1 MRSARST
8 TDGPRAGALPGR
20 SRALNRHSGQFL
32 RPTARPTHD
41 MSEPRR
47 KKNTSSQPASSG
59 PPVKEWAGQTGR
71 RRYVTTGPRNAWG
84 PIRRRVVDDSAYG
97 LIVIGQPV
105 HACSSPLLTCPILA
119 YAMRQQS
126 SKLHRP
132 DVDSRVV
139 GAPIRRSIWPEMPAG
154 GSDGAWD
161 SGAARARRTRGLTAS
176 ALRPGAWAQEDEAR
190 PCVAGVGSGA
200 ADGPP
205 RKQHLPSSFPHASA
219 ACACLRAA
227 PAPLY
232 PTLPGAGDPLRPWCP
247 AGVNVR

>member
-1 MRSARST
+1 M
-8 TDGPRAGALPGR
+8 
-20 SRALNRHSGQFL
+20 
-32 RPTARPTHD
+32 
-41 MSEPRR
+41 
-47 KKNTSSQPASSG
+47 
-59 PPVKEWAGQTGR
+59 
-71 RRYVTTGPRNAWG
+71 
-84 PIRRRVVDDSAYG
+84 
-97 LIVIGQPV
+97 
-105 HACSSPLLTCPILA
+105 HAPLLTCPILA
-119 YAMRQQS
+119 YAMWQQS

-132 DVDSRVV
+132 DVHSRVV

-227 PAPLY
+227 PAPAPLY
-232 PTLPGAGDPLRPWCP
+232 PTRPGGRGSSAAVVAGRRQRPLVHARVVKAITLRYATHCSVTFFS
-247 AGVNVR
+247 ATNCESSTKATYLLVVRLVTGFI

>member
-105 HACSSPLLTCPILA
+105 HACSSPHMSHTGICHAAAIKQAASSRRPLA
-119 YAMRQQS
+119 R
-126 SKLHRP
+126 
-132 DVDSRVV
+132 
-139 GAPIRRSIWPEMPAG
+139 RRSSDPAVYLARDAGRRIGWSMGQRRRARQEDARLDGVRPATWSMGAG
-154 GSDGAWD
+154 GRGEAVCGWR
-161 SGAARARRTRGLTAS
+161 GKRRS
-176 ALRPGAWAQEDEAR
+176 
-190 PCVAGVGSGA
+190 
-200 ADGPP
+200 
-205 RKQHLPSSFPHASA
+205 
-219 ACACLRAA
+219 
-227 PAPLY
+227 
-232 PTLPGAGDPLRPWCP
+232 
-247 AGVNVR
+247 

>member
-20 SRALNRHSGQFL
+20 SRALNRHSGQLL
-32 RPTARPTHD
+32 RPTVRPTHD
-41 MSEPRR
+41 YMSEPRR

-84 PIRRRVVDDSAYG
+84 PIRRGRQRVRHDSDRSTCTCMLLSSHVPY
-97 LIVIGQPV
+97 PYWHMPCV
-105 HACSSPLLTCPILA
+105 H
-119 YAMRQQS
+119 
-126 SKLHRP
+126 
-132 DVDSRVV
+132 SRVV

-154 GSDGAWD
+154 GSDGAGD

-176 ALRPGAWAQEDEAR
+176 GGDLEHGRRRTR